1 MILDLFTYIYEMH
14 FDVYFIETQKLDVIL
29 LFTKFYILKLALY
42 KNKSMEL
49 YEMKNEQAQKEEK
62 TNSS

>member
-29 LFTKFYILKLALY
+29 LFTKFYILKLAFY
-42 KNKSMEL
+42 KIKSMEL

>member
-1 MILDLFTYIYEMH
+1 MH

-29 LFTKFYILKLALY
+29 LFTKFYILKLAFY

>member
-29 LFTKFYILKLALY
+29 LFTKFYILKLAFY